1 MITVEVSAHVNPT
14 EDRDRV
20 QSAIE
25 GIFPGLEY
33 EFKEKEGFTARLVGT
48 GGRDS
53 LELLHE
59 LLWSR
64 KILDTGRR
72 NMHIEGGTVTFILN
86 KQAATVGKVSFPPG
100 DELLGSIWVEIVAQD
115 ADEAG
120 RVVDWLAPPT
130 EKGHPQFEI
139 EL

>member
-1 MITVEVSAHVNPT
+1 MIAVEVSAHVNPT

-25 GIFPGLEY
+25 RIFNGLEY
-33 EFKEKEGFTARLVGT
+33 ELQEREGFTTRLVGT

-53 LELLHE
+53 LEPLHE
-59 LLWSR
+59 LLRSR

-72 NMHIEGGTVTFILN
+72 NMHIEGSTVTFTLN
-86 KQAATVGKVSFPPG
+86 KQAATVGKVSFPAG
-100 DELLGSIWVEIVAQD
+100 DEPLGSIWVEIVTQD

-120 RVVDWLAPPT
+120 RLVDWLAPPT
-130 EKGHPQFEI
+130 KNGHPEFEI

>member
-1 MITVEVSAHVNPT
+1 MIALEVSAHVNPT

-25 GIFPGLEY
+25 RIFPDLEY
-33 EFKEKEGFTARLVGT
+33 ELQDREGFTTRLVGT

-59 LLWSR
+59 LLRSR

-72 NMHIEGGTVTFILN
+72 NMHIEGSTVTFTLN
-86 KQAATVGKVSFPPG
+86 KQAATVGKVSFPAG
-100 DELLGSIWVEIVAQD
+100 DEPLGSIWVEIVTQD

-120 RVVDWLAPPT
+120 RVVDWLAPLT
-130 EKGHPQFEI
+130 KNGHPEFEI

>member
-1 MITVEVSAHVNPT
+1 MIAVEVSAHVNPT
-14 EDRDRV
+14 EDMDRV

-25 GIFPGLEY
+25 GIFPGMEY
-33 EFKEKEGFTARLVGT
+33 ELQEREGFTSRLVGS

-59 LLWSR
+59 LLRSS
-64 KILDTGRR
+64 KILDTARR

-86 KQAATVGKVSFPPG
+86 KQAATMGKVSFPAG
-100 DELLGSIWVEIVAQD
+100 DEPLGSIWVEIVAQD
-115 ADEAG
+115 ADEAA
-120 RVVDWLAPPT
+120 RLVDWLAPPT

>member
-1 MITVEVSAHVNPT
+1 MIAVEVSAHVNPT
-14 EDRDRV
+14 EDMDRV

-25 GIFPGLEY
+25 EIFPCLEY
-33 EFKEKEGFTARLVGT
+33 EFQEREGFTSRLVGT

-59 LLWSR
+59 LLRSR

-72 NMHIEGGTVTFILN
+72 NMHINGDNVTFILN
-86 KQAATVGKVSFPPG
+86 KQAATMGKVSFPAG
-100 DELLGSIWVEIVAQD
+100 DEPLGSIWVEIVAQD
-115 ADEAG
+115 ADEAE
-120 RVVDWLAPPT
+120 RLVDWLAPPT
-130 EKGHPQFEI
+130 ENGHPQFEI

>member
-1 MITVEVSAHVNPT
+1 MIAVEVSAHVNPT
-14 EDRDRV
+14 EDRERV

-59 LLWSR
+59 LLRSR

-72 NMHIEGGTVTFILN
+72 NMHIDGGTVTFILN

-100 DELLGSIWVEIVAQD
+100 DELLGSIWVEVVMQD
-115 ADEAG
+115 ADEAE

-130 EKGHPQFEI
+130 ENGHPIFEI